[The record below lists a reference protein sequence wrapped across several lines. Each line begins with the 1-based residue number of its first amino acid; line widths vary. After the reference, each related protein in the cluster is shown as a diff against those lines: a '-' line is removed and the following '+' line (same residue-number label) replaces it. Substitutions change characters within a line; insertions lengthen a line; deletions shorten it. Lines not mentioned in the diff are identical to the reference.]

1 MPSFPFFRE
10 RPQKLEWIGGRYTFP
25 LEVQDG
31 KDVVRP
37 GVILWMEMPDRVLVG
52 SRAFDPRTPAPLVE
66 TLDEAMLRPNEG
78 PSRRPFRIRVPE
90 EAMAAELRRAFR
102 GIPIVVAPV
111 SELDEIF
118 DALSDA
124 AKREANPSYLRGGA
138 TPAVVGEFFA
148 AAIALFRSAP
158 WRRINERQLV
168 RVDIPAF
175 DINNACLSVI
185 GGAGETFGL
194 LLFRSIDDFHSFAM
208 RLTPDIDDAGDDA
221 VVRSVS
227 FDRKKDLPPS
237 LTREIREHGWPVAGS
252 KAYPTLI
259 CLDGAMNPL
268 EATEVDFRIV
278 TAVTRAFVSFYEKHH
293 GVFDTEEAKTVCEI
307 FEADDDVTVTLT
319 APYGLVEDIE
329 IALTDEED
337 SLFDDDPFVE
347 PRLLITRTVGRND
360 PCPCGSG
367 KKYKKCH
374 LDADRG

>member
-10 RPQKLEWIGGRYTFP
+10 HPQKHEWIGSRYTFP

-37 GVILWMEMPDRVLVG
+37 GVFLWMEMPDRVLVG
-52 SRAFDPRTPAPLVE
+52 SKAFNPRTPASLAE
-66 TLDEAMLRPNEG
+66 ALDEAMLRPNEG
-78 PSRRPFRIRVPE
+78 PPRRPFRIRVPE
-90 EAMAAELRRAFR
+90 EAMAGELRRAFR

-111 SELDEIF
+111 PELDEIF

-124 AKREANPSYLRGGA
+124 AKREANPSYLGGGA
-138 TPAVVGEFFA
+138 TPAVVSEFFD
-148 AAIALFRSAP
+148 AAIPLFRAAP
-158 WRRINERQLV
+158 WRQINEQQLV

-208 RLTPDIDDAGDDA
+208 RLTPDVDDAGDDA

-227 FDRKKDLPPS
+227 FDHKKDLPPS

-259 CLDGAMNPL
+259 CLDAAMNPI

-278 TAVTRAFVSFYEKHH
+278 TAVTRAFLSLYEKHPA
-293 GVFDTEEAKTVCEI
+293 VFDTDQTETVCEV
-307 FEADDDVTVTLT
+307 FDAGDDVTVTLT
-319 APYGLVEDIE
+319 APYGLEEDFE

-337 SLFDDDPFVE
+337 SLFDDDPFVK
-347 PRLLITRTVGRND
+347 PSLLITRSVGRND